1 MNDVIRIVKSLE
13 ESELL
18 IRDVNETIENE
29 AIEQKWAFLSLLLSS
44 LGTSALRNTLIG
56 KGTFRVSE
64 ETIRTSQEFWCRF
77 TP

>member
-29 AIEQKWAFLSLLLSS
+29 AIEQKWAFLSMLLGS
-44 LGTSALRNTLIG
+44 LGASALRNILTG

-64 ETIRTSQEFWCRF
+64 ETIRPSQEFWCRL